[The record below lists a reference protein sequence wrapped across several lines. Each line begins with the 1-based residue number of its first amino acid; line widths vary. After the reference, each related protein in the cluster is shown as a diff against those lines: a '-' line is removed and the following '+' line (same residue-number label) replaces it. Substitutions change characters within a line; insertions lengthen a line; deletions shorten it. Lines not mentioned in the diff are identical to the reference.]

1 MRALMSLGLSMLL
14 MATNADAKDN
24 EKSVGSPNGNADIN
38 RAVREAKREVQDY
51 KKSPTE
57 ENFDQAIE
65 ATLNISERALA
76 LEEQGKTIHGS
87 GWAQRQ
93 EHLLRELAR

>member
-1 MRALMSLGLSMLL
+1 MRALMFLGLSVLL
-14 MATNADAKDN
+14 MAANADAKDN
-24 EKSVGSPNGNADIN
+24 EKSVGSPNGNADVN

-51 KKSPTE
+51 KKNPTE

-65 ATLNISERALA
+65 ATLNLSETALG
-76 LEEQGKTIHGS
+76 LEEQGKTIHGN

-93 EHLLRELAR
+93 EHLLRELAQ